1 LTLPFITRRARP
13 GLVLLLVAVLVSGT
27 LIPQD
32 SSTMGANGGPV
43 ARTLQSLSV
52 IDPPVM
58 DGLPDDPVWAEA
70 IELEVEV
77 KGGYRG
83 DVKLRSVYTDTD
95 IYIYAEWEDP
105 TMSITRASGAWEF
118 NPIPENTVRSGRTS
132 TPPVIDGDGSDKV
145 WDSALPY
152 KVNLE
157 FGNNPGEVTIWS
169 LYTDTDVFFQLQWND
184 PTFSIPRS
192 SWILDSGTG
201 NWSSN
206 DGLEDMVNLMW
217 DMETTGFDSVGCQA
231 KCHIGK
237 DWSYLDVPGDTS
249 DLWHVMAGR
258 TLAATEAV
266 QLVDPTVV
274 DYEATSGQFQLIG
287 YGDDTQVVYDP
298 NEGQDP
304 PGGRLGDDG
313 TAPFTPNSNATDGTP
328 MYMETE
334 PNDWL
339 DAMVL
344 HMSEV
349 DGGETII
356 ADPEDPSYSLVDVTN
371 AWDNYDTLGASVPE
385 SLLLAPTG
393 SRGDIE
399 GGAMWSDGVWTVET
413 SRALVT
419 NNDDDVQFDDLDA
432 SYDFGIST
440 MNNTAGRGHN
450 YNTRPLHLDFQ
461 PDFLT
466 AGEGSEDR
474 MAILWEITPIES
486 FESAGCYVKCHPEYE
501 RAGAFLENDD
511 EMGDMWNMRA
521 ARKLPATMVGQTGVP
536 EIDEEHQA
544 TAGQFSF
551 LGYMDDMQLNYDEP
565 PHIGDGGLF
574 GDDGTPDFSGNR
586 NPDGTKPLYIE
597 QAPDD
602 YLDAMVLLQSEI
614 DGGET
619 LEVASA
625 HALELREAAQVY
637 EGLDAIIPEN
647 ILGEPTG
654 SRGDIE
660 QAAVW
665 NDGVW
670 STEIRRAL
678 VTDNE
683 DDVQFDDLVKT
694 YRFSI
699 ALMDNS
705 AGDRHG
711 TPGTDIFLLSMYVP
725 PSSYEVTVGPILDSS
740 GAPVTGA
747 EVTLR
752 RNETSFLNGTTNET
766 GNFTLVVPPDWA
778 DSTMDITV
786 SKDGFRNY
794 TFVGVIN
801 DVGGFQPMDGT
812 YPTFFRKGEETV
824 EEPKPTPGVAMTG
837 ALLALLGAA
846 TVAIRFT
853 KGGGKR

>member
-1 LTLPFITRRARP
+1 
-13 GLVLLLVAVLVSGT
+13 
-27 LIPQD
+27 
-32 SSTMGANGGPV
+32 
-43 ARTLQSLSV
+43 
-52 IDPPVM
+52 M

-83 DVKLRSVYTDTD
+83 DVKLKSVYTDTD

-105 TMSITRASGAWEF
+105 TMSITRATGAWEY
-118 NPIPENTVRSGRTS
+118 NPIPDNTVRSGRTS

-145 WDSALPY
+145 WDNALPL

-157 FGNNPGEVTIWS
+157 FGNNPGEVTIMS
-169 LYTDTDVFFQLQWND
+169 LHTDTDVYFRLQWND

-217 DMETTGFDSVGCQA
+217 DMDTTGFDTVGCQA

-237 DWSYLDVPGDTS
+237 DWSYLDVPGDIA

-274 DYEATSGQFQLIG
+274 DYEATSGEFQLIG

-298 NEGQDP
+298 NGGQSP
-304 PGGRLGDDG
+304 TGGRLGDEG
-313 TAPFTPNSNATDGTP
+313 TAPFSPNRNVTGGSP
-328 MYMETE
+328 IYMEKD
-334 PNDWL
+334 PDDWL

-349 DGGETII
+349 DGGQTIT
-356 ADPEDPSYSLVDVTN
+356 ADPEDPSYSPAEVTT
-371 AWDNYDTLGASVPE
+371 AWNNYDALGASVPE
-385 SLLLAPTG
+385 NVLMAPTG

-399 GGAMWSDGVWTVET
+399 GGSTWRNGVWTVET
-413 SRALVT
+413 ARPLVT
-419 NNDDDVQFDDLDA
+419 SNEDDVQFDDLSR

-440 MNNTAGRGHN
+440 MNNTEGRGHN
-450 YNTRPLHLDFQ
+450 YITRPLHLDFQ
-461 PDFLT
+461 PDFLS

-474 MAILWEITPIES
+474 IAFLWEITPIES
-486 FESAGCYVKCHPEYE
+486 FESAGCFVKCHPEYG
-501 RAGAFLENDD
+501 RAGAFLENEG
-511 EMGDMWNMRA
+511 EMGDMWNMKS
-521 ARKLPATMVGQTGVP
+521 ARSLPVVSAEQTGIP
-536 EIDEEHQA
+536 EIDEDHQA
-544 TAGQFSF
+544 TAGYFSF
-551 LGYMDDMQLNYDEP
+551 LGYVDDMQLTYDEP

-574 GDDGTPDFSGNR
+574 GDEGTTTFSRNT
-586 NPDGTKPLYIE
+586 NPDGTKPLYLE
-597 QAPDD
+597 RAPDD
-602 YLDAMVLLQSEI
+602 YLDAMVLQQSEI
-614 DGGET
+614 DDGDA

-625 HALELREAAQVY
+625 QAMDLRDAAFVY
-637 EGLDAIIPEN
+637 EMLGAIIPEN

-670 STEIRRAL
+670 STEIRRSM

-699 ALMDNS
+699 AMTDDSN
-705 AGDRHG
+705 GDKHG
-711 TPGTDIFLLSMYVP
+711 TPGTDTFLLSLYVP
-725 PSSYEVTVGPILDSS
+725 PSSYQVTVGPVLDSA
-740 GAPVTGA
+740 GVPVAGA
-747 EVTLR
+747 EVMLW
-752 RNETSFLNGTTNET
+752 RNQTSFLNGTTNET
-766 GNFTLVVPPDWA
+766 GNFTLIVPPDWA
-778 DSTMDITV
+778 DSTVEVVV
-786 SKDGFRNY
+786 SKEGFQNS
-794 TFVGVIN
+794 TFVGVID
-801 DVGGFQPMDGT
+801 DVGGFFPMDGT
-812 YPTFFRKGEETV
+812 YPTFLRKGEGKDDTD
-824 EEPKPTPGVAMTG
+824 TPGFAVTVS
-837 ALLALLGAA
+837 LLALLGAA
-846 TVAIRFT
+846 AVSGRFK
-853 KGGGKR
+853 KGGGSR

>member
-1 LTLPFITRRARP
+1 
-13 GLVLLLVAVLVSGT
+13 LLVAVLISGT
-27 LIPQD
+27 LIPIDNGTQ
-32 SSTMGANGGPV
+32 GANGGT
-43 ARTLQSLSV
+43 AAGTLQSLNV
-52 IDPPVM
+52 FDPPIM

-70 IELEVEV
+70 IELEMEV

-83 DVKLRSVYTDTD
+83 DIRLKSVYTETD

-105 TMSITRASGAWEF
+105 TMSITRATGAWEY
-118 NPIPENTVRSGRTS
+118 NPIPDNTVRSGRTS
-132 TPPVIDGDGSDKV
+132 TAPVIDGDGTDKV
-145 WDSALPY
+145 WDSALPL

-169 LYTDTDVFFQLQWND
+169 LHTDTDVYFRLEWND

-217 DMETTGFDSVGCQA
+217 DMDTTGFDTVGCQA

-237 DWSYLDVPGDTS
+237 DWSYLDVPGDVA

-258 TLAATEAV
+258 TLAVTESV
-266 QLVDPTVV
+266 QLADPTVV
-274 DYEATSGQFQLIG
+274 DYEATSGEFQLIG
-287 YGDDTQVVYDP
+287 FGDDSQIVYDP

-313 TAPFTPNSNATDGTP
+313 TAPFTPNSNATGEAP
-328 MYMETE
+328 NHIETD
-334 PNDWL
+334 PDDWL

-344 HMSEV
+344 QQSEV
-349 DGGETII
+349 DGGETIT
-356 ADPEDPSYSLVDVTN
+356 ADPADPSYSLVDVTS
-371 AWDNYDTLGASVPE
+371 AWDKYDALGASVPE
-385 SLLLAPTG
+385 SLLMAPSG
-393 SRGDIE
+393 SRGDLV
-399 GGAMWSDGVWTVET
+399 GGSTWKDGVWCVET
-413 SRALVT
+413 VRPLVT
-419 NNDDDVQFDDLDA
+419 NNEDDVQFDDLEA

-450 YNTRPLHLDFQ
+450 YITRPLHLDFQ
-461 PDFLT
+461 SDFKL

-474 MAILWEITPIES
+474 MALLWEITPIES
-486 FESAGCYVKCHPEYE
+486 YESAGCFVKCHPEHG
-501 RAGAFLENDD
+501 RAGAFLENED
-511 EMGDMWNMRA
+511 EKGDMWNMKA
-521 ARKLPATMVGQTGVP
+521 ARNLAATAVEQIGVA
-536 EIDEEHQA
+536 EIDEDHQA
-544 TAGQFSF
+544 TSGHFSF
-551 LGYMDDMQLNYDEP
+551 IGYMDDMQLNYDEP

-574 GDDGTPDFSGNR
+574 GDDGSPPTSVNR

-597 QAPDD
+597 RAPDD
-602 YLDAMVLLQSEI
+602 YLDAMVLMQSEI

-625 HALELREAAQVY
+625 QASDLRDAAQVY
-637 EGLDAIIPEN
+637 DTLGAIIPEN
-647 ILGEPTG
+647 ILGESLG

-665 NDGVW
+665 KDGVW
-670 STEIRRAL
+670 STEIRRSL

-699 ALMDNS
+699 AVMDNS

-711 TPGTDIFLLSMYVP
+711 TPGTDTYLLSLYVP
-725 PSSYEVTVGPILDSS
+725 PTSYEVTIGPILDS
-740 GAPVTGA
+740 GGDPVVGA
-747 EVTLR
+747 EVVLK
-752 RNETSFLNGTTNET
+752 RNQTSILNGTTNET

-778 DSTMDITV
+778 DSTVEVIV
-786 SKDGFRNY
+786 SKGGYKNS
-794 TFVGVIN
+794 TFVGVID
-801 DVGGFQPMDGT
+801 DVGGFFPMDGT
-812 YPTFFRKGEETV
+812 YPTFFRKGEGTDDNGI
-824 EEPKPTPGVAMTG
+824 PGMAMTG
-837 ALLALLGAA
+837 ALMALMGAA
-846 TVAIRFT
+846 TVTAIIGR
-853 KGGGKR
+853 GGRRR